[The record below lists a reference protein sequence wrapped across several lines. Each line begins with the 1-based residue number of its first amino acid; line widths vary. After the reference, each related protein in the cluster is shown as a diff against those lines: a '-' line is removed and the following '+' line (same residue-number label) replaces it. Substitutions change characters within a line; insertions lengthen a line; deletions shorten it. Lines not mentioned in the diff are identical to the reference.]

1 MKKLY
6 IDRLKKW
13 IDNAS
18 YDQLLYKWRY
28 APSDDPIFDSEIKE
42 YYRKILFERKSIK
55 QKTVVKEIK
64 NYCC

>member
-28 APSDDPIFDSEIKE
+28 ASSDNLIFDSEIKE
-42 YYRKILFERKSIK
+42 YYRKILFERKPIK
-55 QKTVVKEIK
+55 QKIVVKEIK
-64 NYCC
+64 NHCC